1 MGASSWT
8 ATPSSPRGRQAAQ
21 PPHDGQC
28 SRRATRGISARPRSR
43 SADGVTP
50 TVTAAPLGVS
60 REQFPMPRG
69 AVGPRP
75 HPRRLAAT
83 AQVRSITYS
92 ALCLGYLLVS
102 SASCLL
108 RFKQSSTCSHSTAA
122 SLMRC
127 TGIFLLAAAG
137 RTSAEVIVE
146 ECARE
151 VSIPPLHQLQLS
163 PLYSAW
169 HAGTRL
175 SPPPP
180 TPGPGISSPIH
191 MGVETL
197 SRLCAKCQSENV
209 SQADILSE
217 SGRCAEHPPTPCP
230 RGR

>member
-1 MGASSWT
+1 
-8 ATPSSPRGRQAAQ
+8 
-21 PPHDGQC
+21 
-28 SRRATRGISARPRSR
+28 
-43 SADGVTP
+43 
-50 TVTAAPLGVS
+50 
-60 REQFPMPRG
+60 MPRG

-83 AQVRSITYS
+83 AQVRGITHS

-127 TGIFLLAAAG
+127 TDGFLLAAAG

-169 HAGTRL
+169 HKIQ
-175 SPPPP
+175 P
-180 TPGPGISSPIH
+180 TAPHARTWHLFPHPHGG
-191 MGVETL
+191 
-197 SRLCAKCQSENV
+197 R
-209 SQADILSE
+209 DIV
-217 SGRCAEHPPTPCP
+217 
-230 RGR
+230 